1 MPGERNKYQEF
12 ALGMRRRWTVNSV

>member
-12 ALGMRRRWTVNSV
+12 ALGMRRRWTANSV